1 MLPAPANAPTPD
13 VAPIPSSAEGVL
25 WAWRANQA
33 ATGRGN
39 PASDWAARSF
49 LARWPRPQDWADQ
62 PLAARLDLAPS
73 TMSLLMF
80 LMVQGWLRPGWDWL
94 AAKKLSSFWR
104 EIEGSRLEADM
115 SRFCDTAVIVG
126 FTEIQAKRAASQS
139 VGRLLIQTGRPLEA
153 LTVGDLDE
161 LAAAC
166 RAREAATG
174 QGWRH
179 YRSALSCAHIVLFHL
194 DVVGKPPEPAQ
205 QPDTFEVRLADCHPN
220 LRPAFVAYLERKL
233 GTCRPKTVS
242 SLATRLAHFGRF
254 LAETDPDLVT
264 LAGLHRQR
272 HIEPYLNSVAHADSA
287 KTGKAI
293 TLADQ
298 DRRVRAVGNMLNE
311 ITEWGWDD
319 APTRKLIFRTDHPRK
334 PRPLP
339 RYVPVDADRRLT
351 TALEAS
357 DYRLAADAL
366 LLARAV
372 GLRIGELLDLELD
385 CVHEIPGHGA
395 WLKVPLGKL
404 DTERMV
410 PLDDETVSLIDRICA
425 TRSVGKPLPHPR
437 TGRPTQFLF
446 THHGRRLS
454 QTTVRKELARSAQA
468 AGIGHVT
475 PHQLR
480 HTYATALVNAGVSL
494 QALMALLGHVSAEM
508 SLRYAHLFDST
519 IRTEYERALDL
530 AKGRIGAMPTPTGK
544 GPIPITNSTCGT
556 GCSDGNDW
564 RDAPAIKSRLAGGH
578 CLRAPA
584 QGACPYANICEHCP
598 SLRTDTAS
606 IAVLAAQRVDT
617 RALADD
623 AQARGWI
630 DEANRH
636 RRLLDRLDTLIA
648 QADAG

>member
-1 MLPAPANAPTPD
+1 MLPASASAPTPD
-13 VAPIPSSAEGVL
+13 LGPGPSADGVL
-25 WAWRANQA
+25 SAWRANQA

-62 PLAARLDLAPS
+62 PLAARLELPPS

-94 AAKKLSSFWR
+94 VAKKLSSFWR
-104 EIEGSRLEADM
+104 EATGSRLEADM
-115 SRFCDTAVIVG
+115 TRFCGTAVAVG
-126 FTEIQAKRAASQS
+126 FTELQAKRAASQS
-139 VGRLLIQTGRPLEA
+139 VGRLLIQTGRGLDQ
-153 LTVGDLDE
+153 LTLGDLDE
-161 LAAAC
+161 LADAC

-179 YRSALSCAHIVLFHL
+179 YRSALVCAHTVLFHL
-194 DVVGKPPEPAQ
+194 GIVEAPPEPAQ
-205 QPDTFEVRLADCHPN
+205 QPDTFEARLADCHPN
-220 LRPAFVAYLERKL
+220 LRPAFVAYLERKF

-242 SLATRLAHFGRF
+242 SLATRIAHFGRF
-254 LAETDPDLVT
+254 LAEVDPDLT
-264 LAGLHRQR
+264 SLATLHRQR
-272 HIEPYLNSVAHADSA
+272 HIEPYLNSVATAVSTT
-287 KTGKAI
+287 TGKPI
-293 TLADQ
+293 TVADQ
-298 DRRVRAVGNMLNE
+298 DRRIRAVANMLNE

-351 TALEAS
+351 AALEAS
-357 DYRLAADAL
+357 DYRIAADAL

-385 CVHEIPGHGA
+385 CVHEIGSHGS

-410 PLDDETVSLIDRICA
+410 PLDDETVALIDRICA
-425 TRSVGKPLPHPR
+425 TRSTGKPLPHPR

-454 QTTVRKELARSAQA
+454 QTTVRKELVRSAHT

-494 QALMALLGHVSAEM
+494 QALMALLGHTSAEM

-519 IRTEYERALDL
+519 VRAEYERALDL
-530 AKGRIGAMPTPTGK
+530 AKSRIGAMPTPTGK
-544 GPIPITNSTCGT
+544 SRIPVTSGNTCGD
-556 GCSDGNDW
+556 CDSDDDW
-564 RDAPAIKSRLAGGH
+564 QAAPAIKSRLAGGH
-578 CLRAPA
+578 CLRAPS

-598 SLRTDTAS
+598 SFRTHTAS

-617 RALADD
+617 QALAAD
-623 AQARGWI
+623 AEARGWI
-630 DEANRH
+630 DEADRH
-636 RRLLDRLDTLIA
+636 RHLLDRLDTLIA
-648 QADAG
+648 QAEAR

>member
-13 VAPIPSSAEGVL
+13 IASVTSADGVL
-25 WAWRANQA
+25 SAWRANQA

-62 PLAARLDLAPS
+62 PLAARLELAPS

-94 AAKKLSSFWR
+94 VAKKLSSFWR
-104 EIEGSRLEADM
+104 ETTGSRLEADM
-115 SRFCDTAVIVG
+115 TRFCDTAVAVG
-126 FTEIQAKRAASQS
+126 FTEIQARRAASQS
-139 VGRLLIQTGRPLEA
+139 VGRLLIQTGRGLDE
-153 LTVGDLDE
+153 LTLGDLDE

-179 YRSALSCAHIVLFHL
+179 YRSALVCAHTVLFHL
-194 DVVGKPPEPAQ
+194 GIVEAPPEPAQ
-205 QPDTFEVRLADCHPN
+205 RPDTFEARLADCHPN
-220 LRPAFVAYLERKL
+220 LRPAFVAYMERKL

-242 SLATRLAHFGRF
+242 SLTTRLGHFGRF
-254 LAETDPDLVT
+254 LAETDPDLVS
-264 LAGLHRQR
+264 LAALHRQR
-272 HIEPYLNSVAHADSA
+272 HIEPYLNSIANAVSA
-287 KTGKAI
+287 KTGKPI
-293 TLADQ
+293 TVADQ
-298 DRRVRAVGNMLNE
+298 DRRIRAVGNMLDE

-319 APTRKLIFRTDHPRK
+319 APTRKLVFRTDHPRK

-351 TALEAS
+351 AALEAS

-410 PLDDETVSLIDRICA
+410 PLDDETTTLIDRICA
-425 TRSVGKPLPHPR
+425 TRSTGKPLPHPR
-437 TGRPTQFLF
+437 SGRSTQFLF

-454 QTTVRKELARSAQA
+454 QTTVRKELARSAQT

-494 QALMALLGHVSAEM
+494 QALM
-508 SLRYAHLFDST
+508 
-519 IRTEYERALDL
+519 EYERALDL

-544 GPIPITNSTCGT
+544 TSIPITTDGTCT
-556 GCSDGNDW
+556 SGCSSDTDW

-598 SLRTDTAS
+598 SFRTDAAS
-606 IAVLAAQRVDT
+606 VAVLAAQRVDT
-617 RALADD
+617 EALAAD
-623 AQARGWI
+623 AEARGWI

-636 RRLLDRLDTLIA
+636 RCLLDRLDTLIE
-648 QADAG
+648 QSAG

>member
-1 MLPAPANAPTPD
+1 
-13 VAPIPSSAEGVL
+13 
-25 WAWRANQA
+25 
-33 ATGRGN
+33 
-39 PASDWAARSF
+39 
-49 LARWPRPQDWADQ
+49 
-62 PLAARLDLAPS
+62 
-73 TMSLLMF
+73 MF
-80 LMVQGWLRPGWDWL
+80 LMVHGWLRPGWDWL
-94 AAKKLSSFWR
+94 VSRKLSSFWR
-104 EIEGSRLEADM
+104 EIAGSPLESDM
-115 SRFCDTAVIVG
+115 ARFCDTAVTVG
-126 FTEIQAKRAASQS
+126 FSEIQARRAASQS
-139 VGRLLIQTGRPLEA
+139 IGRLLIQTGRSLDD
-153 LTVGDLDE
+153 LTLADLDA

-166 RAREAATG
+166 GAREAATG

-179 YRSALSCAHIVLFHL
+179 YRSALVCAHTVLFHL
-194 DVVGKPPEPAQ
+194 DIITEPPEPRR
-205 QPDTFEVRLADCHPN
+205 QPETFEARLVHCHPN
-220 LRPAFVAYLERKL
+220 LRPALVAYLQRKL
-233 GTCRPKTVS
+233 GTCRPRTVS

-254 LAETDPDLVT
+254 LAETDPGLES

-272 HIEPYLNSVAHADSA
+272 HIEPYLNSVANTTST
-287 KTGKAI
+287 KTGEAI
-293 TLADQ
+293 TVADQ
-298 DRRVRAVGNMLNE
+298 DRRIRAVGHMLAE

-319 APTRKLIFRTDHPRK
+319 APARRLIFRSDHPRL

-351 TALEAS
+351 EALTRS

-385 CVHEIPGHGA
+385 CVHEIAGHGA

-410 PLDDETVSLIDRICA
+410 PLDDETVELIDRIST
-425 TRSVGKPLPHPR
+425 TRSTGRPLPHPR

-454 QTTVRKELARSAQA
+454 ATAVRKELARSAET

-480 HTYATALVNAGVSL
+480 HTYATALINAGVSL

-519 IRTEYERALDL
+519 VRAEYERALHL
-530 AKGRIGAMPTPTGK
+530 AKSRIGAMPTPTGR
-544 GPIPITNSTCGT
+544 PHTPALTNS
-556 GCSDGNDW
+556 GCDSGCTTDDW

-598 SLRTDTAS
+598 SFGTDAAS
-606 IAVLAAQRVDT
+606 VVVLTAQRVDT
-617 RALADD
+617 EALAAD

-630 DEANRH
+630 DEADRH
-636 RRLLDRLDTLIA
+636 HRLLDRLDTLIA
-648 QADAG
+648 QAQ